1 MKQKELENL
10 IENKVRAIVSEN
22 NDNTQLLNS
31 LLESVITLS
40 QDVHLAD
47 TIKQTYKHYI
57 NCYTLL
63 KREFDKTHD
72 TKLANYM
79 KDFHNIFMSIVEYLK
94 NNEGKR

>member
-1 MKQKELENL
+1 MKQKELEKL
-10 IENKVRAIVSEN
+10 IENRVRAIVSEN
-22 NDNTQLLNS
+22 LNEESLNS

-47 TIKQTYKHYI
+47 TIKQCYKHYI

-72 TKLANYM
+72 TKLVNYM

-94 NNEGKR
+94 NNQGK